1 MEGDRIIKGIWFPI
15 EIWEAE
21 DLDWNEKILL
31 MEIDSFT
38 SKGLDCFMSNEYIA
52 QFLKISE
59 WKAGQMVND
68 LIKKGYVIK
77 TKFDGRR
84 RYIESN
90 VIGSLLKDKGQP
102 FEKPKADFGK
112 TQANNINIT
121 NQDNILSKRKAR
133 EVFTPPSVA
142 EVAAYCRDRGNRISA
157 EAFVA
162 FYESNGWMVG
172 KNRMKDWKAAIRTWE
187 QRQGNDR
194 PQQKPMSRQE
204 EAFRHNMEIL
214 RQCQSYYQ
222 PQEDTPD
229 EQ

>member
-1 MEGDRIIKGIWFPI
+1 MNKGYTLIQDWMLELPLSLVETTAYAVIYGFSQDGETMFEGSLGYLARKCKVTRDTARKS
-15 EIWEAE
+15 
-21 DLDWNEKILL
+21 LRRL
-31 MEIDSFT
+31 MELGLIDRQVVCKNGMEYHRYRVVSVGGGKIQPPVENFKGEGGKIQPNNKEDNKVNNTLSNKAHASF
-38 SKGLDCFMSNEYIA
+38 
-52 QFLKISE
+52 
-59 WKAGQMVND
+59 V
-68 LIKKGYVIK
+68 
-77 TKFDGRR
+77 
-84 RYIESN
+84 
-90 VIGSLLKDKGQP
+90 
-102 FEKPKADFGK
+102 
-112 TQANNINIT
+112 
-121 NQDNILSKRKAR
+121 
-133 EVFTPPSVA
+133 PPSVP
-142 EVAAYCRDRGNRISA
+142 EVAAYCRERGNRISA